1 MLPTN
6 HNLRVLHGISS
17 FLTIIEQTQV
27 SYCYLVGFGVLCVTL
42 KQCAMSRTNI
52 QILKTNSNFIEIRFV
67 SEASAVRH
75 APNSVYLN

>member
-27 SYCYLVGFGVLCVTL
+27 SYCYLVWFGVLCVTL

-52 QILKTNSNFIEIRFV
+52 RILKTNSNFIKIRFV

-75 APNSVYLN
+75 APTEFI